1 MRRIIFDFEVF
12 KHDTLLG
19 ALILDDENSTLFQSW
34 NLDEIRDF
42 YLDNRESLWI
52 GHNNE
57 GYDNFILEAIVNGND
72 PYETSARRIAKA
84 DYFIKPKLDIYSI
97 DLMKIGSRSGFFSL
111 KMTEGALG
119 KNISET
125 EVDFNLDRPLTD
137 DEKRLTES
145 YNQKDLEQT
154 FYNYTELRDKIQIR
168 LDLCREFGLSLSHLS
183 DTESKLGAVVLGA
196 HKVYGIEKMKEQ
208 PKELDDLRLENKEV
222 LDFYWNQEYLKNRH
236 FIVKTCGDTI
246 TGGSGGLHSALRKT
260 YVERALYFDIS
271 GFYNL
276 TMINKGL
283 LPRTLDEEGRAR
295 YIHCYE
301 EQLKLKKTNPQMRKV
316 YKTILL
322 AVFGSMLNKYTDFYD
337 PYRGNLVMI
346 VGQLYMIDLLEKLN
360 GKVNLVQT
368 NTDGIIVEP
377 LDWEKRNEIIS
388 IVEEWEKRT
397 GYVVKKEEIHD
408 IWQRDVN
415 NYIYR
420 TEDDEIVVVGDF
432 GTYEHWKKIFDRNI
446 WQSKEL
452 PIISQC
458 VVDFLMK
465 GKYPEQTIDENRE
478 NLRMFQFICKKG
490 SYDYLEYDET
500 KGFGNS
506 SETRLQ
512 NVNRAF
518 ALKDDETN
526 GMIYKVKGNRKAKVS
541 GLPDNVFVCNSN
553 ITEAKTDLLNMID
566 YDWYVRKAYEKINSF
581 LPDDLCLKPL

>member
-1 MRRIIFDFEVF
+1 MEKVIFDFEVF
-12 KHDTLLG
+12 KNDTLLG
-19 ALILDDENSTLFQSW
+19 AIVLDDNENKKIFQSW
-34 NLDEIRDF
+34 DFDEIRDF
-42 YLDNRESLWI
+42 FLDHRESLWV
-52 GHNNE
+52 GHNNQ
-57 GYDNFILEAIVNGND
+57 GYDNFILESIMNGSNPYQRSVRLITKSD
-72 PYETSARRIAKA
+72 PYLKCN
-84 DYFIKPKLDIYSI
+84 LDFYNI
-97 DLMKIGSRSGFFSL
+97 DLMRIGSRNGFFSL

-137 DEKRLTES
+137 EEKRLTES
-145 YNQKDLEQT
+145 YNQNDLEQT
-154 FYNYTELRDKIQIR
+154 FYNYLELKDKIQIR
-168 LDLCREFGLSLSHLS
+168 LDLCAEFGLSLSHLS
-183 DTESKLGAVVLGA
+183 DTEGKLAATVLGA
-196 HKVYGIEKMKEQ
+196 HKIYSIENMKEQ
-208 PKELDDLRLENKEV
+208 PKELDDLRLDNKEV
-222 LDFYWNQEYLKNRH
+222 LDFYWNQEYLKDRH
-236 FIVKTCGDTI
+236 FIVNTCGDTI
-246 TGGSGGLHSALRKT
+246 TGGSGGLHSALKKT
-260 YVERALYFDIS
+260 YVEKALYFDIS

-295 YIHCYE
+295 YIHCYK
-301 EQLKLKKTNPQMRKV
+301 EQLRLKKTNPQMRKV

-377 LDWEKRNEIIS
+377 LDWGKRNEVIS
-388 IVEEWEKRT
+388 IVEEWENRT

-408 IWQRDVN
+408 IWQKDVN

-420 TEDDEIVVVGDF
+420 TKDDEIVVVGSF
-432 GTYEHWKKIFDRNI
+432 GSYEHWNKIFDRNI
-446 WQSKEL
+446 WQCKEL

-490 SYDYLEYDET
+490 SYDYLEYDEV
-500 KGFGNS
+500 KDSGGS
-506 SETRLQ
+506 IETRLQ

-518 ALKDDETN
+518 ALKDKTS
-526 GMIYKVKGNRKAKVS
+526 GMIYKVKGDKKVKVG
-541 GLPDNVFVCNSN
+541 GLPDNVFVYNN
-553 ITEAKTDLLNMID
+553 DITNMKADLLNKID

-581 LPDDLCLKPL
+581 LPDDLCLKSL

>member
-1 MRRIIFDFEVF
+1 MEKVIFDFEVF
-12 KHDTLLG
+12 KNDTLLG
-19 ALILDDENSTLFQSW
+19 AIVLDDNENKKIFQSW
-34 NLDEIRDF
+34 NFDEIRDF
-42 YLDNRESLWI
+42 FLDHRESLWV
-52 GHNNE
+52 GHNNQ
-57 GYDNFILEAIVNGND
+57 GYDNFILESIMNGSNPYQRSVRLITKSD
-72 PYETSARRIAKA
+72 PYLKCNLNF
-84 DYFIKPKLDIYSI
+84 YNI
-97 DLMKIGSRSGFFSL
+97 DLMRIGSRNGFFSL

-137 DEKRLTES
+137 EEKKLTES
-145 YNQKDLEQT
+145 YNRNDLEQT
-154 FYNYTELRDKIQIR
+154 FYNYLELKDKIQIR
-168 LDLCREFGLSLSHLS
+168 LDLCMEFGLSLSHLS
-183 DTESKLGAVVLGA
+183 DTEGKLGAVVLGA
-196 HKVYGIEKMKEQ
+196 HKIYGIENMKEQ
-208 PKELDDLRLENKEV
+208 PKELNDLRLDNKEA
-222 LDFYWNQEYLKNRH
+222 LDFYWNQEYLKGRH
-236 FIVKTCGDTI
+236 FIVNTCGDTI

-260 YVERALYFDIS
+260 YVEKALYFDIS

-295 YIHCYE
+295 YIHCYK
-301 EQLKLKKTNPQMRKV
+301 EQLRLKKTNPQMRKV

-377 LDWEKRNEIIS
+377 LDWEKRNEVIS
-388 IVEEWEKRT
+388 IVEEWENRT

-408 IWQRDVN
+408 IWQKDVN

-420 TEDDEIVVVGDF
+420 TKDDEIVVIGSF
-432 GTYEHWKKIFDRNI
+432 GSYEHWNKIFDRNI
-446 WQSKEL
+446 WQCKEL
-452 PIISQC
+452 PIVSQC

-465 GKYPEQTIDENRE
+465 GKYPEQTIDENKE

-490 SYDYLEYDET
+490 SYDYLEYDEV
-500 KGFGNS
+500 KDFGGS
-506 SETRLQ
+506 IETRLQ

-518 ALKDDETN
+518 ALKDKTS
-526 GMIYKVKGNRKAKVS
+526 GMIYKVKGDKKVKVG
-541 GLPDNVFVCNSN
+541 GLPDNVFVYNN
-553 ITEAKTDLLNMID
+553 DITNMKDDLLNRID

-581 LPDDLCLKPL
+581 LPDDLCLKSL

>member
-1 MRRIIFDFEVF
+1 MEKVIFDFEVF
-12 KHDTLLG
+12 KNDTLLG
-19 ALILDDENSTLFQSW
+19 AIILDDDENKKIFQSW
-34 NLDEIRDF
+34 DYDEIRDF
-42 YLDNRESLWI
+42 FLDHRESLWV
-52 GHNNE
+52 GHNNQ
-57 GYDNFILEAIVNGND
+57 GYDNFILESIMNGSNPYQRSVRLITKSD
-72 PYETSARRIAKA
+72 PYLKCN
-84 DYFIKPKLDIYSI
+84 LDFYNI
-97 DLMKIGSRSGFFSL
+97 DLMKIGSRNGFFSL

-137 DEKRLTES
+137 EEKKLTEG
-145 YNQKDLEQT
+145 YNRNDLEQT
-154 FYNYTELRDKIQIR
+154 FYNYLELKDKIQIR
-168 LDLCREFGLSLSHLS
+168 LDLCAEFGLSLSHLS
-183 DTESKLGAVVLGA
+183 DTEGKLGATVLGA
-196 HKVYGIEKMKEQ
+196 HKIYGIENMKEQ
-208 PKELDDLRLENKEV
+208 PKELDDLRLDNKEV
-222 LDFYWNQEYLKNRH
+222 LDFYWNQEYLKDRH
-236 FIVKTCGDTI
+236 FIVNTCGDTI
-246 TGGSGGLHSALRKT
+246 TGGSGGLHSALKKT
-260 YVERALYFDIS
+260 YVEKALYFDIS

-295 YIHCYE
+295 YIHCYK
-301 EQLKLKKTNPQMRKV
+301 EQLRLKKTNPQMRKV

-337 PYRGNLVMI
+337 PDRGNLVMI

-377 LDWEKRNEIIS
+377 LDWEKRNEVIS
-388 IVEEWEKRT
+388 IVEEWENRT

-408 IWQRDVN
+408 IWQKDVN

-420 TEDDEIVVVGDF
+420 TKDDEIVVVGSF
-432 GTYEHWKKIFDRNI
+432 GSYEHWNKIFDRNI
-446 WQSKEL
+446 WQCKEL
-452 PIISQC
+452 PIVSQC

-490 SYDYLEYDET
+490 SYDYLEYDEV
-500 KGFGNS
+500 KDFGGS
-506 SETRLQ
+506 IETRLQ

-518 ALKDDETN
+518 ALKDKVS
-526 GMIYKVKGNRKAKVS
+526 GMIYKVKGNKKVKVG
-541 GLPDNVFVCNSN
+541 GLPDNVFVYNN
-553 ITEAKTDLLNMID
+553 DITSMSADLLSKID

-581 LPDDLCLKPL
+581 LPDDLCLKSL